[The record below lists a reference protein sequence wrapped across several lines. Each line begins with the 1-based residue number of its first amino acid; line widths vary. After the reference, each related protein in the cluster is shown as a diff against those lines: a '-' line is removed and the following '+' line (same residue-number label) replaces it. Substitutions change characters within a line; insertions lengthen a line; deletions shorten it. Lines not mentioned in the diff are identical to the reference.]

1 MQPFL
6 LNTDSDPQNQPDK
19 TSRLNI
25 NVNINSEIGSITN
38 EDGNYPLFNYPTLTT
53 PGATCIG
60 KIPLS
65 NGSVVL
71 FSVIEGE
78 SKIYDPNN
86 PATQIVG
93 RYCRGEI
100 GVLASDNS
108 YRVLIRD
115 KVGATDFNWNLN
127 TQIQGSYKINS
138 DNTFSVYWVDFRN
151 PLRYINVDT
160 PEPAVDLNFQC
171 TDIDEFNKLYVLKP
185 FEQFKINL
193 DSVQNG
199 GNLKSGVYYVL
210 AAYADENFN
219 ETNLSFP
226 SNPIS
231 IVNETSQFP
240 IENYDGCPA
249 GTLTGK
255 SFTIS
260 FSSDINFPNVKLY
273 VISKIN
279 QVLSAYDLGYFP
291 NTTGTFTREIISL
304 DNAATTSTD
313 ILINKITWVAKTIT
327 QLDNRLYIGNL
338 KETLKTNLQPWINNI
353 QVEPYIEIQ
362 DRSTFNT
369 SFHSETE
376 IFTKRCFQYDEI
388 YALYA
393 TLVYKDG
400 TESEA
405 YHIPGRQ
412 AERVSY
418 DGDATTPIISGG
430 VELFDSNGLALNF
443 DEDARLDS
451 IPATYRLNEFG
462 VFCSTLTP
470 IDNKGGTF
478 NTSTNSLTYN
488 VTFPLLGLST
498 GNIALLKQYNPTG
511 TESYY
516 YVKIT
521 GTNITGSLPTFT
533 YTHTVQPVQYVNN
546 ANLGV
551 ITLWNT
557 ISGYGVPGI
566 FRVPA
571 IADNNITNGLT
582 TTDISPAGEIYNINP
597 DSKIFHAFDCGQGNI
612 GSALKLSFWENAD
625 ETYDNTTDW
634 DVKNSS
640 GTVTTSFKN
649 QKIRHHKM
657 PDPKNIQQSAEIYKT
672 ANLGLKISNI
682 ILPAELENELDKIKI
697 YYAKRTNSNRSILGQ
712 SLILHDFYIYTT
724 GSTEPYVPPQNYL
737 STEGVFNLSFN
748 NNMVFYSMF
757 QGGLGSGRDRRM
769 GRQLNRVRMSPFDIV
784 SSNLDVSSATHFK
797 AFKKIYAQLDY
808 WGSVGSSAWN
818 NNASNYPTAADAR
831 FTCFE
836 ETVDFAP
843 KSSSIRRFVNAKLTE
858 SLPIY
863 NPSSTLLTGS
873 GSNPANAGQLD
884 FTYNTTHYLS
894 ETCVTIETA
903 NDIES
908 NCYTGNEE
916 LDFLNGVVDPY
927 DSYILKGNICS
938 LKPNMYPSYYT
949 QELVDTGYIETL
961 DASAFSTGFNPSNHF
976 YGGDTF
982 QSLDAFRSTSDL
994 VYAYNMGGWGSTFYT
1009 AMQFITLY
1017 SAYLETI
1024 SNVNYK
1030 HQGTGIYDIYYPK
1043 SDSVSVIKVPLL
1055 PNGFANY
1062 YGYNRDYTSV
1072 NDLRAPIIHSFLSTK
1087 IDTFPTRIAI
1097 SAVDNPESVQD
1108 NLRIFLPNEYTD
1120 VEKSKGEITNIT
1132 NFGNS
1137 LVIQHTHTLKRTA
1150 TKDRMKTDSS
1160 EAYLGA
1166 GDLFDYPAKDIM
1178 LTDTGYAGLKHQFSS
1193 ITNQYGVFYVD
1204 VNSASIILYGEKLSP
1219 VSDNGVKLFTRSNLK
1234 LNFESYLRDAVFSLT
1249 TSYVEGSTY
1258 NQGYSVKYNNAIYL
1272 SLINSNTSNPTNSDN
1287 WSKIYNYDGFYFDG
1301 QDSVFYGYISG
1312 FDPLYKRFLVTKKD
1326 IVVTESFTLNFHGY
1340 FDIDKFVN
1348 DWGVGALFMF
1358 EGKLYAKAS
1367 GAGTDIVKFYT
1378 DGTTSCYGSEIYFNN
1393 PNYFT
1398 EDRFTLAYYPEYDG
1412 FVSWYENSQDN
1423 YFSNQLK
1430 FWSQHNKVAFE
1441 QNKKEYPYLLSYGG
1455 SKALENISDSR
1466 GTLSIEP
1473 ILNGKEVS
1481 RLMSVQWKTKALDI
1495 ASNEEVLQTFD
1506 SLQAYDS
1513 YQISKVSDIVNQSNS
1528 RNIEG
1533 YWSNN
1538 DFRDYTFDNSSKVVN
1553 NNVWYRPFI
1562 DANIAVSKHWTK
1574 LKRLVDYWFGIRF
1587 KYVLSKETPLT
1598 ITASSYIVPNDVSQ
1612 DNISS
1617 TSDIALATV
1626 ETINIGDVLKFSCS
1640 LSGQDF
1646 VIYGIVVYGGYPSYG
1661 MKFYN
1666 TLPFTSTN
1674 LAVTTTITA
1683 ASIVTK
1689 KPKLNLLDI
1698 SGIKIKNI
1706 R

>member
-6 LNTDSDPQNQPDK
+6 LNTDGDPQNQPDK

-25 NVNINSEIGSITN
+25 NVNINAEVGSITN
-38 EDGNYPLFNYPTLTT
+38 EDGNYPLFDYPTLVT

-78 SKIYDPNN
+78 SKFYDPDD
-86 PATQIVG
+86 PGTQLVG
-93 RYCRGEI
+93 RFCRGEI
-100 GVLASDNS
+100 GVISSDNS

-115 KVGATDFNWNLN
+115 KVGVTDFNWNLN

-151 PLRYINVDT
+151 PLRYINVDI
-160 PEPAVDLNFQC
+160 PEPVVDLNFQC

-210 AAYADENFN
+210 ASYADENFN

-231 IVNETSQFP
+231 IVNELTPFP
-240 IENYDGCPA
+240 LENYDGCPPN
-249 GTLTGK
+249 TLTGK

-273 VISKIN
+273 VITKIN
-279 QVLSAYDLGYFP
+279 QVLAAYDLGYFP

-338 KETLKTNLQPWINNI
+338 KEQLKTNLQPWINNI

-362 DRSTFNT
+362 NRNVFNT
-369 SFHSETE
+369 SFHSETA
-376 IFTKRCFQYDEI
+376 IFTKRCFQYDEV

-405 YHIPGRQ
+405 FHIPGRQ

-418 DGDATTPIISGG
+418 DGTASAPDITGG
-430 VELFDSNGLALNF
+430 VIARDSAGIRLRF
-443 DEDARLDS
+443 DEDERLDT
-451 IPATYRLNEFG
+451 IQATYRLNEDEGF
-462 VFCSTLTP
+462 SSSLTD
-470 IDNKGGTF
+470 ISNEGGTF
-478 NTSTNSLTYN
+478 NTTTLQLIYN
-488 VTFPLLGLST
+488 VNTANGSGLAT
-498 GNIALLKQYNPTG
+498 NDIALLKQYNLAG

-516 YVKIT
+516 YVKVLSTDIT
-521 GTNITGSLPTFT
+521 GTAPLFT
-533 YTHTVQPVQYVNN
+533 YTHTVEAVKYVNG
-546 ANLGV
+546 ANLGA
-551 ITLWNT
+551 ITLWN
-557 ISGYGVPGI
+557 ISSGYNLPGI
-566 FRVPA
+566 FYVPP
-571 IADNNITNGLT
+571 IIDDYVTNGLT
-582 TTDISPAGEIYNINP
+582 AGDISPAGEIYSINS
-597 DSKIFHAFDCGQGNI
+597 DSKVFHAFDCGEGNLL
-612 GSALKLSFWENAD
+612 APPLKLGFWENAD

-634 DVKNSS
+634 DVKDSS
-640 GTVTTSFKN
+640 GSNTASFKN

-657 PDPKNIQQSAEIYKT
+657 PGPENIQQSAEIYQT

-682 ILPAELENELDKIKI
+682 ILPAELENEIDKIKI
-697 YYAKRTNSNRSILGQ
+697 YYAKRTNLNRSVLGQ
-712 SLILHDFYIYTT
+712 SLIIHDFYLTYD
-724 GSTEPYVPPQNYL
+724 GQDRLE
-737 STEGVFNLSFN
+737 EGVFSLSFN
-748 NNMVFYSMF
+748 NSMEFYSDYSPSVSRFMY
-757 QGGLGSGRDRRM
+757 
-769 GRQLNRVRMSPFDIV
+769 RQLNRFRMSPFDIS

-797 AFKKIYAQLDY
+797 AFKNVSTQLDY
-808 WGSVGSSAWN
+808 WGSVGTSAWN
-818 NNASNYPTAADAR
+818 NNASPGNDPRAADAR
-831 FTCFE
+831 FYCFE
-836 ETVDFAP
+836 ESVADQK
-843 KSSSIRRFVNAKLTE
+843 KSSYIRRFTNAKLTE

-863 NPSSTLLTGS
+863 NPDSTWTTGS
-873 GSNPANAGQLD
+873 GHHPPNAGLLD
-884 FTYNTTHYLS
+884 FTYDTTHYLG
-894 ETCVTIETA
+894 ETCVSIETA
-903 NDIES
+903 NNIEA
-908 NCYTGNEE
+908 NCYSGNQQ
-916 LDFLNGVVDPY
+916 LNFTLPSEDPY
-927 DSYILKGNICS
+927 DSSILKGNICS

-961 DASAFSTGFNPSNHF
+961 DASAFSTGFDPSSHF

-982 QSLDAFRSTSDL
+982 QSLDSYRSASDL
-994 VYAYNMGGWGSTFYT
+994 VYAYNQGYFTPSTIYT
-1009 AMQFITLY
+1009 SMQFITLY
-1017 SAYLETI
+1017 SAYLETV

-1030 HQGTGIYDIYYPK
+1030 HQGTGTYDIYYPK
-1043 SDSVSVIKVPLL
+1043 SDYISVLRVPLL

-1087 IDTFPTRIAI
+1087 IDSFPTRIAR

-1120 VEKSKGEITNIT
+1120 VEKSKGEINNIT
-1132 NFGNS
+1132 NFGNA
-1137 LVIQHTHTLKRTA
+1137 LVIQHSHTLKRTA

-1166 GDLFDYPAKDIM
+1166 GDIFDYPAKDVI

-1204 VNSASIILYGEKLSP
+1204 VNSASIILYGEKVSAI
-1219 VSDNGVKLFTRSNLK
+1219 SDNGIKIFSLTNIK
-1234 LNFESYLRDAVFSLT
+1234 LNFENYLRDRIFSLT
-1249 TSYVEGSTY
+1249 SNYVSGSTY
-1258 NQGYSVKYNNAIYL
+1258 IQGSSVVYNNAIYL
-1272 SLINSNTSNPTNSDN
+1272 SLVNANTANPTNSDN
-1287 WSKIYNYDGFYFDG
+1287 WLKIYNYDGFYFDG
-1301 QDSVFYGYISG
+1301 QDSIFYGYISG
-1312 FDPLYKRFLVTKKD
+1312 FDPLYKRFLLTKKD
-1326 IVVTESFTLNFHGY
+1326 ITVTSTFTTNFYGY
-1340 FDIDKFVN
+1340 FDIDNFEN

-1358 EGKLYAKAS
+1358 EGKLYAKAA
-1367 GAGTDIVKFYT
+1367 GAGTDIVQFYT
-1378 DGTTSCYGSEIYFNN
+1378 DGTTLCYGSEIYFNN
-1393 PNYFT
+1393 PTYFT

-1412 FVSWYENSQDN
+1412 FVSWYENSQDT

-1455 SKALENISDSR
+1455 SKALENITDSR
-1466 GTLSIEP
+1466 GTLTIEP
-1473 ILNGKEVS
+1473 IINGKEVS

-1513 YQISKVSDIVNQSNS
+1513 YQISKISNIVNQSNS
-1528 RNIEG
+1528 RNVEG

-1538 DFRDYTFDNSSKVVN
+1538 DFRDYTLNNSTKVVN

-1562 DANIAVSKHWTK
+1562 DANIVVNKHWTK

-1598 ITASSYIVPNDVSQ
+1598 IMSSSYIVPNDVAQ

-1617 TSDIALATV
+1617 TSDIVLNIA
-1626 ETINIGDVLKFSCS
+1626 ETINIGDVLKFSCD
-1640 LSGQDF
+1640 LLGQDF
-1646 VIYGIVVYGGYPSYG
+1646 VIYGVVIYGGGSSYG

-1666 TLPFTSTN
+1666 TLPFTSASLGTN
-1674 LAVTTTITA
+1674 TTITA